1 MWTWVPLGAGRR
13 DPESGNWPLA
23 ADLERVLEVVGPYAG
38 TALTREPG
46 ATTVVFGVPV
56 LHEDDALRAVRGA
69 IEVREQMAIEPR
81 PRIGI
86 ATGEVLASGGLIHS
100 GAVDAVAVRL
110 AHSAGPGEILLDD
123 ATRQLVSHAVTVD
136 SLDGDSGRDSKPWC
150 MKPHVSRAN
159 RIRPL
164 LAGKRSSK
172 DSSRLA
178 SGPSPGVNRPCLSL
192 VDRPVSVNR
201 GSRTSC

>member
-1 MWTWVPLGAGRR
+1 MPLVP
-13 DPESGNWPLA
+13 DVNPESGNWPLA

-86 ATGEVLASGGLIHS
+86 ATGEVCFRRVDSFGSGRRCCC
-100 GAVDAVAVRL
+100 APRTFRWARR
-110 AHSAGPGEILLDD
+110 ILLDD